1 MRLGLE
7 SRGTH
12 QRSTGD
18 QGTGQ
23 QRLAFII
30 YLSPQLNDSS
40 EDLDLPGH
48 GLAASSGD
56 LSCDSR
62 ANSDYEDTDGEGAY
76 TDREGGP
83 QDVDDEPPP
92 MALARSS
99 EPVWVDDH
107 QGLMG
112 HGMTT
117 AEWETQVGTG
127 LQGGEYMIPPLTSGT
142 TPSTRVSRGHCLP
155 PLPSRRTADTPGT
168 RGTRTACY
176 GKCP

>member
-1 MRLGLE
+1 M
-7 SRGTH
+7 T
-12 QRSTGD
+12 
-18 QGTGQ
+18 
-23 QRLAFII
+23 I
-30 YLSPQLNDSS
+30 YSFPQLNGSS

-62 ANSDYEDTDGEGAY
+62 TNSDYEDTDGEGAY

-83 QDVDDEPPP
+83 QDVDEEAAP

-112 HGMTT
+112 HRTT
-117 AEWETQVGTG
+117 ITAKWETQVGTWPCRI
-127 LQGGEYMIPPLTSGT
+127 GGHDR
-142 TPSTRVSRGHCLP
+142 TPDSRYNALHA
-155 PLPSRRTADTPGT
+155 R
-168 RGTRTACY
+168 
-176 GKCP
+176 